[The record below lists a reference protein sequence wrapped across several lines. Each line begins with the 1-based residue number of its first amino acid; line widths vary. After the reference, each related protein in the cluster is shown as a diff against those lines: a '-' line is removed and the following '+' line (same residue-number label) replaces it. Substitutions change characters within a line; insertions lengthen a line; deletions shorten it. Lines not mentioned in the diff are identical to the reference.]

1 MFRRWIALLLL
12 PGLLWA
18 QTPSEPPAD
27 LKESLAFVVEL
38 GKHYEILD
46 DDPDLERVNRI
57 GYTLVKALENPK
69 NTYSFQLVKMREPN
83 AFALPAGFIFIT
95 TGLLDMGLS
104 DDALAAVLG
113 HEIVHAQND
122 HSKKMK
128 RKQALLSVLG
138 NALVLG
144 ALFGASKSGSNQPVP
159 GQPDLFTLPDSQWGQ
174 YQQQSEANNIIQA
187 SIAFSVVMQALLM
200 QGYSRDFEMES
211 DREGTYLMAQAGF
224 DPKGNIELLDTMR
237 QKTYEAPGYGYWR
250 SHPYL
255 EDRAAMAEVRTGQ
268 LKASSVRSDPE
279 GVRRQIQESLYR
291 FAQTEK
297 EPERARALELM
308 ARNAAPFG
316 LTSFILHRKEL
327 EQRADAAGAKPFA
340 ERDYG
345 PLLKGYEH
353 LLEHF
358 REDAE
363 VASGMESARA
373 EYERLKSE
381 NEACR
386 PAFLGILDFGVPS
399 LPFLKSFA
407 GNYPDDP
414 QAPYA
419 SLLLARNL
427 FQLGEETEA
436 VDALERAWAS
446 PDPGD
451 RAMAEATVWTRLH
464 QVRSITACQRLA
476 EVFADTPLVP
486 LIRQRFE
493 TVLPLVDSMKEAR
506 TFLDAY
512 PDAPSRDRVLKRL
525 EALAQAEWVKARV
538 YEKMG
543 DQQRALDG
551 VNAIL
556 ENAPESAAAERIRTE
571 ILNKANLEGGSPS

>member
-1 MFRRWIALLLL
+1 
-12 PGLLWA
+12 
-18 QTPSEPPAD
+18 
-27 LKESLAFVVEL
+27 
-38 GKHYEILD
+38 
-46 DDPDLERVNRI
+46 
-57 GYTLVKALENPK
+57 
-69 NTYSFQLVKMREPN
+69 
-83 AFALPAGFIFIT
+83 
-95 TGLLDMGLS
+95 
-104 DDALAAVLG
+104 
-113 HEIVHAQND
+113 
-122 HSKKMK
+122 
-128 RKQALLSVLG
+128 
-138 NALVLG
+138 
-144 ALFGASKSGSNQPVP
+144 
-159 GQPDLFTLPDSQWGQ
+159 
-174 YQQQSEANNIIQA
+174 
-187 SIAFSVVMQALLM
+187 
-200 QGYSRDFEMES
+200 
-211 DREGTYLMAQAGF
+211 
-224 DPKGNIELLDTMR
+224 MR

-291 FAQTEK
+291 FAQAEK
-297 EPERARALELM
+297 EPERVRALELM
-308 ARNAAPFG
+308 ARNAAPLG

-327 EQRADAAGAKPFA
+327 EERADAAGAKPFA

-345 PLLKGYEH
+345 PLLQGYEH

-386 PAFLGILDFGVPS
+386 PAFQGILDFGVPS
-399 LPFLKSFA
+399 LPFLKSFT

-446 PDPGD
+446 PDPGN